1 MKIKQIWK
9 VGWDGGRV
17 SGKGAVQLSIFPY
30 AQMFQTFQRDNKSV
44 IGSYSSERKRSA
56 SYSKKKN
63 TLFTIS
69 TFTAIENCT
78 TQQWMLM

>member
-56 SYSKKKN
+56 SYSKKKKIPCSQF
-63 TLFTIS
+63 LH
-69 TFTAIENCT
+69 
-78 TQQWMLM
+78 LRP